1 MLETLEHIAHVE
13 KTHGKRGELIA
24 EPVRG
29 LPPLLSVGMD
39 VAILPPRLK
48 GPRWH
53 RVMGV
58 SDGGS
63 AQLVSLEGV
72 RDMATAEELV
82 GREVLVRA
90 SDLPDDLYLE
100 AAAVLVGRPVRDLT
114 RGALGEVVDVL
125 AGPAQDVLVI
135 EGPLGEVMLPV
146 VPEIVR
152 EVVPGGEVIV
162 DAPLGSVEDEVVS

>member
-1 MLETLEHIAHVE
+1 
-13 KTHGKRGELIA
+13 
-24 EPVRG
+24 
-29 LPPLLSVGMD
+29 
-39 VAILPPRLK
+39 
-48 GPRWH
+48 
-53 RVMGV
+53 
-58 SDGGS
+58 
-63 AQLVSLEGV
+63 
-72 RDMATAEELV
+72 
-82 GREVLVRA
+82 
-90 SDLPDDLYLE
+90 
-100 AAAVLVGRPVRDLT
+100 VGRPVRDLT